1 MPEQGETEAPPLM
14 QPLPAGG
21 LLGFLRL
28 NAVQEE
34 GAELREIGL
43 RGNAIDVARQNS
55 SPSQIG
61 DLNFSV
67 DSLNLSIYTE
77 DKEVDMDRNGDE
89 SENAAGGKG
98 NDDKRFGQ

>member
-1 MPEQGETEAPPLM
+1 VPEQGETEAPPLM

-43 RGNAIDVARQNS
+43 RGNAIDGARQNS
-55 SPSQIG
+55 SPSQTG

-98 NDDKRFGQ
+98 TDDKRFGQ

>member
-1 MPEQGETEAPPLM
+1 M

-28 NAVQEE
+28 NAVQ
-34 GAELREIGL
+34 
-43 RGNAIDVARQNS
+43 
-55 SPSQIG
+55 
-61 DLNFSV
+61 
-67 DSLNLSIYTE
+67 